1 MTADMREA
9 AAPFAVEVDLNTYLP
24 EGGTDVD
31 AVVTVT
37 SAEGG
42 AGHGTADGLEILV
55 IDCSTSMTGEKIT
68 AARRATSTAIAE
80 LRDGVSF
87 AVVAGTHEARRVF
100 PTGGVFS
107 VKADATTR
115 AEATAAVHE
124 LRADGGTAIGTWLTL
139 GRQIAEE
146 HPDSI
151 RHAILLTDGK
161 NEHESEDALRAVVAA
176 CEGTFTCDCR
186 GVGTNWRVDELRLI
200 ASGLLG
206 TVDIVADPENLAA
219 DFRAIMDAAMGK
231 SVPEVM
237 LRLWTPPDATVRFV
251 KQVAPSVED
260 LTGRRTELDGLR
272 GQYPLGSWGAE
283 SRDYHLGVRVP
294 AGRVGDEKLA
304 ARIAVVQAGSNTVL
318 GQGKAVV
325 TWTDDT
331 ALSTRINP
339 RVAGYTG
346 QAELAEAIQEGLAA
360 RKEGDEVT
368 ATARLGRAVALADES
383 GNTDTARLLRGVVEV
398 VDARTGTVRLR
409 KNVTAEDEMTLDTR
423 STRTVRVRPKA

>member
-1 MTADMREA
+1 MTEA
-9 AAPFAVEVDLNTYLP
+9 PPFAVEVDLNPYLP
-24 EGGTDVD
+24 EDGTDVD

-37 SAEGG
+37 AAEGAGPG
-42 AGHGTADGLEILV
+42 AAEGLEVIV
-55 IDCSTSMTGEKIT
+55 IDCSTSMTGGKIS
-68 AARRATSTAIAE
+68 AARQATSVAIAE

-100 PTGGVFS
+100 PTDAVS
-107 VKADATTR
+107 ATADATTR
-115 AEATAAVHE
+115 AEAKAAVRG

-139 GRQIAEE
+139 AKQIADA
-146 HPDSI
+146 HPDAI

-161 NEHESEDALRAVVAA
+161 NEHESEDALRVAVAA

-200 ASGLLG
+200 ASALLG

-231 SVPEVM
+231 SMSEVM
-237 LRLWTPPDATVRFV
+237 LRLWTPQGASMRFV

-260 LTGRRTELDGLR
+260 LTDRRVELDALR

-283 SRDYHLGVRVP
+283 SRDYHLGIRVP
-294 AGRVGDEKLA
+294 AGSIGDEKLA
-304 ARIAVVQAGSNTVL
+304 ARLAVVQAGSDAVL

-325 TWTDDT
+325 TWTDDS
-331 ALSTRINP
+331 ALATRINP
-339 RVAGYTG
+339 RVASYTG
-346 QAELAEAIQEGLAA
+346 QAELADAIQEGLAA
-360 RKEGDEVT
+360 RKEGDELT
-368 ATARLGRAVALADES
+368 ATARLGRAVALAEES
-383 GNTDTARLLRGVVEV
+383 GNTETARLLRGVVEV
-398 VDARTGTVRLR
+398 VDARSGTVRLR